1 MNGCVV
7 VAHQL
12 GEELFQQGVAAP
24 GVVVGDAR
32 VDVVADMGGA
42 DAVMQQVEQ
51 RSIGA
56 IHRLKRTFSPAP
68 LGRREMGDRH
78 IGVLQPGVNRQ
89 PGIDDQ
95 IRQAIGAE
103 NGSGACLSTNEK
115 AIKRLKPSF
124 CTKGEYAKKN
134 EPQLCLEY

>member
-1 MNGCVV
+1 MWKTQDRFWAQFGPF
-7 VAHQL
+7 AHIL
-12 GEELFQQGVAAP
+12 TPKGAGIHCTAGSLALFRKP
-24 GVVVGDAR
+24 
-32 VDVVADMGGA
+32 
-42 DAVMQQVEQ
+42 
-51 RSIGA
+51 
-56 IHRLKRTFSPAP
+56 
-68 LGRREMGDRH
+68 
-78 IGVLQPGVNRQ
+78 
-89 PGIDDQ
+89 Q